1 MTNEIGNTLLNSVT
15 KGSFDAGNMAKLL
28 AEAEI
33 SGSRAII
40 DKNTKSLEKEVS
52 GLTYLRANLEAFNT
66 YAKDLASPALF
77 NKYTA
82 TASDPAVMSVNVTGK
97 TAPGSYSVQSLALAQ
112 AQTVVANTGYAS
124 RTSAIPEGDIELNIG
139 GQLKTITIGPSN
151 NTLEG
156 LQQTINDG
164 DYGINASIIRDGS
177 EYKLMFSAKDTG
189 AASAFSFEGTGA
201 LSGFKYDPNDLPG
214 SSFSQ
219 TSAAQDA
226 QMSVNGLVVSSS
238 TNTFDDVIQ
247 GMSIQLNSVGAAQT
261 INASRDTEAAVTA
274 IKDFVDVYNQL
285 GTILKDLGSYEKLS
299 EKQKEDPAN
308 EFKGD
313 LAGSSL
319 LREIRA
325 QVKGAMLG
333 NLEGVDGAYNT
344 LGSIGITLDRNGV
357 MQLDE
362 TKLNAVAS
370 SDMDAISRL
379 FSKSGSSADSMINVI
394 GGSDK
399 TQMGNYELIV
409 DSLATRA
416 QVTGDAAT
424 LDVNNEIV
432 IGAGAEFK
440 IKLDNS
446 DEAVISIAAGNYS
459 TNDFAAIMENAINN
473 STAVKAAGARMSIA
487 FDASNQ
493 LVMTSDRFGGGSKI
507 EMSDFVGL
515 GNAGLN
521 ADLTPATQATAQGDN
536 VQGKLVMSDGSQLD
550 IGAYADL
557 NDGRKIKISDFAV
570 VGTEPAEVRGLQFE
584 VLGGAIGSRGT
595 IDFLQGFGSRIYE
608 TINNALD
615 KEKGTIGLRE
625 TSISDRMD
633 RIEQQREKVDMRYEK
648 LELKYRLQFSIM
660 QSVMASMESTRSFL
674 DATYNQKNN

>member
-15 KGSFDAGNMAKLL
+15 KGSFDAGNMAKML

-66 YAKDLASPALF
+66 YAKDLASPTLF
-77 NKYTA
+77 NQYSA
-82 TASDPAVMSVNVTGK
+82 TAADPSVLSVSVSGK
-97 TAPGSYSVQSLALAQ
+97 TAPGNYTVQSLALAQ

-139 GQLKTITIGPSN
+139 GQLKTITVGPSN

-177 EYKLMFSAKDTG
+177 EYKLMFSAKETG
-189 AASAFSFEGTGA
+189 ADSAFSFAGTGA
-201 LSGFKYDPNDLPG
+201 LAGFKYDPNDLPG
-214 SSFSQ
+214 SSFSE

-238 TNTFDDVIQ
+238 TNTFDDVIE
-247 GMSIQLNSVGAAQT
+247 GVSIQLNSVGAAQT
-261 INASRDTEAAVTA
+261 LTTARDSESAINAV
-274 IKDFVDVYNQL
+274 KDFVEVYNQL
-285 GTILKDLGSYEKLS
+285 GTILKDLGSYEKLT
-299 EKQKEDPAN
+299 EEQKEDPAN
-308 EFKGD
+308 EYKGD

-319 LREIRA
+319 LREIRG
-325 QVKGAMLG
+325 QVRDAMLG
-333 NLEGVDGAYNT
+333 SLDVGGAYNT
-344 LGSIGITLDRNGV
+344 LGSIGVTLDRNGV

-362 TKLNAVAS
+362 AKLSTVAN
-370 SDMDAISRL
+370 SDMDAIARL

-394 GGSDK
+394 GGSEK

-416 QVTGDAAT
+416 QVTGAAAT
-424 LDVNNEIV
+424 LDVNNDIV

-446 DEAVISIAAGNYS
+446 DEAVISIAAGNYA
-459 TNDFAAIMENAINN
+459 TADFAAIMENAINN
-473 STAVKAAGARMSIA
+473 STAVKASGARMSVA

-493 LVMTSDRFGGGSKI
+493 LVMTSDRFGSGSKI
-507 EMSDFVGL
+507 EMSGFVGL
-515 GNAGLN
+515 DNAGLSG
-521 ADLTPATQATAQGDN
+521 DLTPATQASAQGEN

-557 NDGRKIKISDFAV
+557 DDGRRIKISDFAV
-570 VGTEPAEVRGLQFE
+570 VGTEPAEARGLQFE
-584 VLGGAIGSRGT
+584 VLGGATGSRGT

-625 TSISDRMD
+625 TSISERMD
-633 RIEQQREKVDMRYEK
+633 RLEQQREKVDTRYEK

-674 DATYNQKNN
+674 DATYNQNKG